1 MEQLRI
7 SEKNKLVNQQKTND
21 LAIKRA
27 KDTITRL
34 RTQEQSSFNKS
45 QIQNLQTRMEE
56 FQKKNQ
62 ELNQLLDDL
71 QKGKLDATLKEQ
83 LNEARN
89 NIVKKQTQIQKK
101 KDEKDLNKKRDN
113 DILQNY
119 YKKSNGHTDYFL
131 QKEDD
136 KFCRLC
142 DSIPSWI
149 EDKLKEMP
157 SNKGYI
163 WRGLWCFGY
172 LPSNS
177 RYISMMEKIKGGI
190 TKIIEIDDNYRT
202 EYTKTGKGPKI
213 LVQKLPRNHFT

>member
-7 SEKNKLVNQQKTND
+7 SEKNRLNNEQRTNET
-21 LAIKRA
+21 AIKRT
-27 KDTITRL
+27 KETISRL
-34 RTQEQSSFNKS
+34 RSQEQSSFNKS
-45 QIQNLQTRMEE
+45 QIQNLQTRLEE
-56 FQKKNQ
+56 LQKKTDEIN
-62 ELNQLLDDL
+62 EHLIDL
-71 QKGKLDATLKEQ
+71 QKGKMDEILKKRLDE
-83 LNEARN
+83 ERS
-89 NIVKKQTQIQKK
+89 NIVKKQAQIQKK
-101 KDEKDLNKKRDN
+101 KDEKDLIKKKDN

-119 YKKSNGHTDYFL
+119 YKKSNGHTEYFL

-177 RYISMMEKIKGGI
+177 KYISMMEKIKGGI

-202 EYTKTGKGPKI
+202 EYTKTGKGPKV
-213 LVQKLPRNHFT
+213 LVKKLHRNHFT